1 MSEHLRALV
10 VILLIAG
17 SVMVITRPILTVW
30 MTLGDF
36 NRRRNAW
43 LGVTLLAFLSHN
55 FWVFLAGS
63 SLVLWTSYRVERNVP
78 ALFWLLLFV
87 VPPVDAPIPGFGL
100 INFLFDLSFQ
110 RLLAL
115 VVLLPAALQLWRSKE
130 SKRLGSTWPDRFLL
144 AYLALSAVLS
154 LRNASA
160 TQGMREA
167 FYLVL
172 EVLLPYYVFSRGLTQ
187 LTRIKE
193 AMSALVWAT
202 VLLAALGMF
211 EFAKSWLLYTA
222 LPRAWGVDFAA
233 GYLSRDGLLRASA
246 TTGQA
251 IVLGYSVAVGL
262 GCYLALSKEVPSKA
276 MRLAGWATMVG
287 GLLAPLSRGPWVGA
301 AVMAMGYL
309 FTGPRGVRRVLTLTF
324 AGLAAI
330 PLLSLFPFGKR
341 LVGMLPFLGDI
352 ETENI
357 NYRERLFENALIL
370 VDRNFWLGT
379 YDYRE
384 RLADMGMVQGQG
396 IVDVVNT
403 YVRVALEHG
412 VLGLLLFSLF
422 FAAVVLQL
430 HRATKRWNRHTRNAE
445 DDMQRTGRAL
455 LASLVGLL
463 AMIATVSSISFI
475 PWIYWTVAGAAAA
488 YADVV
493 NRSLKSEISRAR

>member
-17 SVMVITRPILTVW
+17 AVMVTTRPILTVW
-30 MTLGDF
+30 MTAGDF
-36 NRRRNAW
+36 KRRRNAW
-43 LGVTLLAFLSHN
+43 LGVTLLAFLAHN
-55 FWVFLAGS
+55 FWVFAAGS
-63 SLVLWTSYRVERNVP
+63 SWVLWTTYRAERNVP

-100 INFLFDLSFQ
+100 INFFFDLSFQ

-115 VVLLPAALQLWRSKE
+115 LVLLPAAVQLWRSKE
-130 SKRLGSTWPDRFLL
+130 AQRLGSNWPDRFLI
-144 AYLALSAVLS
+144 AYLALSAVLA

-187 LTRIKE
+187 FTRIKE
-193 AMSALVWAT
+193 AMAALVWAT
-202 VLLAALGMF
+202 VLLAALGLF
-211 EFAKSWLLYTA
+211 EFARSWLLYKA
-222 LPRAWGVDFAA
+222 LPSAWGIDFAA

-262 GCYLALSKEVPSKA
+262 GFYLALSKEVTNAA
-276 MRLAGWATMVG
+276 MRVAGWATIVG

-301 AVMAMGYL
+301 VVMAMGYV
-309 FTGPRGVRRVLTLTF
+309 FTGPKGLQRVLTLTV
-324 AGLAAI
+324 AGLAAL
-330 PLLSLFPFGKR
+330 PLLSLFPLGKR
-341 LVGMLPFLGDI
+341 LVAMLPFLGDV

-357 NYRERLFENALIL
+357 TYRERLFENALIL
-370 VDRNFWLGT
+370 VERNFWLGSH
-379 YDYRE
+379 DYRE

-412 VLGLLLFSLF
+412 VVGLVLFSLF
-422 FAAVVLQL
+422 FAAAILQL
-430 HRATKRWNRHTRNAE
+430 RGATNRWKRHTRNA
-445 DDMQRTGRAL
+445 DDDLQRLGRAL
-455 LASLVGLL
+455 LASLIGLL

-475 PWIYWTVAGAAAA
+475 PWIYWTVAGVAVA
-488 YADVV
+488 YANMV
-493 NRSLKSEISRAR
+493 NTHLKSATGHAK